1 MTNFLPAGI
10 ITDGLEE
17 IHNRLADLRISIAAG
32 DNGQAEKELRELEN
46 TVQEMRSFFK
56 EFSCQPLVYTGPG
69 TTEEIITRL
78 EWALVFSEGIDSE
91 ALLKAQQDINR
102 KKALG

>member
-10 ITDGLEE
+10 ITDGLKE
-17 IHNRLADLRISIAAG
+17 IHNRIADLRISIAAG
-32 DNGQAEKELRELEN
+32 NNGQAQKELRELEN
-46 TVQEMRSFFK
+46 TVQQMCSFFE

-78 EWALVFSEGIDSE
+78 EWALVFSEGIDSD
-91 ALLKAQQDINR
+91 AVLKVQQDINR
-102 KKALG
+102 KKSMG